1 MPVVSRS
8 PVLMFMRAFKRGCAH
23 GRCSR
28 RGYRPDCGLGKAG
41 ALEFQN
47 GELQVTTSKID
58 EDYSLKRMIGQGSFA
73 TVYEAVCHQT
83 GTSFACKAVCKE
95 KSPGWR
101 KEVQLC
107 QQASATTQSS
117 AWHFRFSNKIKSQ
130 ILLYGRLYFARP
142 QFPLAKEFACS
153 DRAQKLRLALLYP

>member
-101 KEVQLC
+101 KEVVGISLCSYLTTRGIELEDPVSLYQIMPQLY
-107 QQASATTQSS
+107 AIS
-117 AWHFRFSNKIKSQ
+117 
-130 ILLYGRLYFARP
+130 Y
-142 QFPLAKEFACS
+142 PL
-153 DRAQKLRLALLYP
+153 